1 MALLGRE
8 FIAAPDS
15 SKRQIVFKWPD
26 TNIRK
31 FSRCIVEPDAVAVFT
46 SQGKVM
52 GTLLGGQHQ
61 LDAKEL
67 PFLGMFVDWATGGN
81 AFKAELYFVGIR
93 EFTNLRFGGRLDEV
107 QDPQTGLIVT
117 LRTFGEYALHVIDA
131 PTLIT
136 NLVGTVDVTNNEAIT
151 AWVTQ
156 QLLKVTRTTVTTQL
170 MSGAWPILGLSVHS
184 PEIEVA
190 AMQAANSELADYGI
204 AITKLGNLDI
214 NLDDDDNAR
223 LKKLAGDTAYS
234 RLAGGFL
241 QAAQAEA
248 LQGAGEGM
256 SKGGEGVTPMFFGAG
271 MGMANQMMQAPQQAP
286 YQPPPPG
293 PGFAGGGPGFTQQPQ
308 QQQAPQQQ
316 APAAPP
322 AGTTECSNCHSQVT
336 VGSKFCAECGTPMQK
351 HCTNCNASLAP
362 TAKFCAECGTPANPP
377 AS

>member
-1 MALLGRE
+1 
-8 FIAAPDS
+8 
-15 SKRQIVFKWPD
+15 
-26 TNIRK
+26 
-31 FSRCIVEPDAVAVFT
+31 
-46 SQGKVM
+46 
-52 GTLLGGQHQ
+52 
-61 LDAKEL
+61 
-67 PFLGMFVDWATGGN
+67 
-81 AFKAELYFVGIR
+81 
-93 EFTNLRFGGRLDEV
+93 
-107 QDPQTGLIVT
+107 LIVT

-131 PTLIT
+131 PRLIL

-184 PEIEVA
+184 PEIEIA
-190 AMQAANSELADYGI
+190 AMQAANRELADYGI

-248 LQGAGEGM
+248 LQGAGEGLA
-256 SKGGEGVTPMFFGAG
+256 KGGEGASPLFLGAG
-271 MGMANQMMQAPQQAP
+271 LGVAGMMQAPAQPAA
-286 YQPPPPG
+286 QPPPPG
-293 PGFAGGGPGFTQQPQ
+293 PGFAGGGPGFTQAP

-316 APAAPP
+316 APEQQAPAP
-322 AGTTECSNCHSQVT
+322 AGTTECSNCHSQVQ

-351 HCTNCNASLAP
+351 HCTNCNASLSP
-362 TAKFCAECGTPANPP
+362 TAKFCAECGTPATPP